1 MFSVFL
7 CAADTGF
14 YESFL
19 MGLLD
24 LLVLAVQDA
33 GNRSAVTWKQ
43 KAKYSTAHSF
53 HLCLI

>member
-7 CAADTGF
+7 CAVDTGF

-24 LLVLAVQDA
+24 LLELAVIQDA
-33 GNRSAVTWKQ
+33 GNRSAVTWKH
-43 KAKYSTAHSF
+43 KST
-53 HLCLI
+53 I